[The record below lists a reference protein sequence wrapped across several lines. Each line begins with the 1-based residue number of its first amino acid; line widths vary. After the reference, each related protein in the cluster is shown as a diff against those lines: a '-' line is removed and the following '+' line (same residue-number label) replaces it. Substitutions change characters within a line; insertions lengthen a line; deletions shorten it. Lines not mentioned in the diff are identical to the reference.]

1 MKRIFINRVLAFLL
15 IGATLTYAGCKDYD
29 DDIGNVQTELSETA
43 AALQEQLGALQT
55 ALTGAQNEAA
65 AATQKAAAAKEAADE
80 AAETAAAAQ
89 KAVADAKTEAIREAI
104 SQCQSLISDKADQSA
119 LDELASQ
126 IEGIEKNLSQ
136 TLKDYATIDDMQK
149 FEKALEVQQKALEK
163 YADELGDKA
172 SSADRKHPQ
181 ECDRPGNP
189 RKGREGPERRDHE
202 KSGRTAFLAQ
212 RRTLIPADERD
223 AGSRPLCRRN
233 PHDRVPV
240 RIVQC
245 PDDQSGR

>member
-172 SSADRKHPQ
+172 SSADLTALDQKLSGLIENIRKSAIDQ
-181 ECDRPGNP
+181 ATL
-189 RKGREGPERRDHE
+189 E
-202 KSGRTAFLAQ
+202 KAVKDLNAEITEKVG
-212 RRTLIPADERD
+212 
-223 AGSRPLCRRN
+223 
-233 PHDRVPV
+233 
-240 RIVQC
+240 
-245 PDDQSGR
+245 

>member
-1 MKRIFINRVLAFLL
+1 MPVSDFGQGRPKRARRAGQPDRRYREKPVANAEGLCHDRRHAEIRESAGSTAESAGEVRRRARRQGFLGRSD
-15 IGATLTYAGCKDYD
+15 GAR
-29 DDIGNVQTELSETA
+29 SETV
-43 AALQEQLGALQT
+43 GT
-55 ALTGAQNEAA
+55 
-65 AATQKAAAAKEAADE
+65 
-80 AAETAAAAQ
+80 
-89 KAVADAKTEAIREAI
+89 
-104 SQCQSLISDKADQSA
+104 
-119 LDELASQ
+119 
-126 IEGIEKNLSQ
+126 
-136 TLKDYATIDDMQK
+136 
-149 FEKALEVQQKALEK
+149 
-163 YADELGDKA
+163 
-172 SSADRKHPQ
+172 DRKHPQ